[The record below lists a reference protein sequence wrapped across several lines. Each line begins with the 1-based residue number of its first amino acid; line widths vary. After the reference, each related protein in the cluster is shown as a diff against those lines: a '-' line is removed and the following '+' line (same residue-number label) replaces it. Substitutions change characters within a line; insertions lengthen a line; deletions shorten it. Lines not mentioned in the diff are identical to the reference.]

1 MMELGRKNIE
11 AMRTA
16 FSVKFNEGIQLASS
30 NYKEFC
36 MIEGSEDNEILEFPF
51 LQSFAFMREWL
62 GDRHIKNVMNQKLR
76 IVERAFEDTI
86 AIPMRSIQTD
96 RYGLYAHMIKAMGEG
111 CESLWDR
118 LAAEAILSPA
128 AWIDGLPF
136 FSEERKYGESTICN
150 IDSGALNAA
159 NFEKAY
165 ATMQSYEAHNGEP
178 ISVTP
183 DLLIVGPENRAAA
196 FEILELERVPNAE
209 GTLSVANRN
218 YKLARIQVNPRIR
231 GKYKNFWF
239 LAATGGSVKP
249 VVIQQSM
256 KGKLSALDQDND
268 ENVFMRSDYIYGTK
282 AYGNAACAFPHLLY
296 RGGTVAE

>member
-1 MMELGRKNIE
+1 MDLFRENLQAAWTTYSMIFE
-11 AMRTA
+11 
-16 FSVKFNEGIQLASS
+16 EGLKVASGH
-30 NYKEFC
+30 YKEFC
-36 MIEGSEDNEILEFPF
+36 TVVGGESQQAIEFPF
-51 LQSFAFMREWL
+51 LETFAFMREWI
-62 GDRHIKNVMNQKLR
+62 GPRQIKNLATRKLR
-76 IVERAFEDTI
+76 IQEKAFEDTVRVR
-86 AIPMRSIQTD
+86 MRDIQTD
-96 RYGLYAHMIKAMGEG
+96 NWGVYTPIIKNMGAA

-118 LAAEAILSPA
+118 LAAEALLNPA
-128 AWIDGLPF
+128 VWIDDQPF
-136 FSEERKYGESTICN
+136 FSEDRTYGESTICN

-178 ISVTP
+178 ISATP

-239 LAATGGSVKP
+239 LAATGGAVLP
-249 VVIQQSM
+249 VVLQ
-256 KGKLSALDQDND
+256 KNVTGKIVALDQDKD
-268 ENVFMRSDYIYGTK
+268 EPVFMNGDIIYGTC